1 MRTMWLKTFISPFFI
16 LLLNV
21 IILDTHMQDA
31 DKVPIIQIDCNVLDT
46 KLLRIQGSSLPK
58 HLLTELK
65 GWITTALLHKRIFS
79 KHLQAF

>member
-1 MRTMWLKTFISPFFI
+1 MIFIYLLILI

-21 IILDTHMQDA
+21 TILDTHMHDA

-65 GWITTALLHKRIFS
+65 G
-79 KHLQAF
+79 